1 MTFFPSLDENGLPAK
16 SLDLLRFGAEGLRMT
31 LTSQHRTLRNVR
43 TGILGLG
50 LAAVWGMVPSQ
61 GAPALT
67 LQGPGVQPSDFR
79 VTVFARNVDFP
90 LGMVSLED
98 GSLLVAE
105 TKGTSFWNGNA
116 GQLVRYVDTD
126 QDGVADG
133 PGTVLHSG
141 LPSGLTS
148 LRKCGSLVFVTG
160 QGTGHP
166 MWVLRAG
173 VTPDAPLSLV
183 GSLTVRYP
191 TGGWEHPHSGL
202 AVRPVAGKPGSCD
215 LLFQVG
221 SDQNFARTTRTAA
234 LGNTQIPGATGAL
247 AGDSIY
253 LVTLTDHGTNV
264 TATAPKQLAKGLRNP
279 AGFLFHPVSGDLYF
293 NDNGIDGL
301 VDANEPLS
309 ADELNVIPAAQIGSG
324 GVPDFGFPDNYTEY
338 RTGRIVGGNGVQPL
352 FTFQPLPNPLTGS
365 ESEGPNEITF
375 APPGFPPGL
384 NNGVFL
390 GFHGK
395 WELSGIPNEE
405 NPLVFANLG
414 TGQYFQFI
422 GNGEPAVGHF
432 DGLLSTDDSLFLS
445 DLTGTGATEN
455 SRSAGVIYQ
464 IRSLVARR
472 LSYEAGRNSIR
483 FQWSRGGV
491 LQHGPTATG
500 PWSPLLSGTND
511 WTLPMDAATT
521 KSFYR
526 VQF

>member
-1 MTFFPSLDENGLPAK
+1 MPDRFLRKLHSGL
-16 SLDLLRFGAEGLRMT
+16 
-31 LTSQHRTLRNVR
+31 
-43 TGILGLG
+43 LGFG
-50 LAAVWGMVPSQ
+50 LAGACGMASCQ

-67 LQGPGVQPSDFR
+67 LQGPGVRPSDFR

-90 LGMVSLED
+90 LGMVSLDD

-116 GQLVRYVDTD
+116 GQLVRYVDAN

-133 PGTVLHSG
+133 AGTVLYSG

-148 LRKCGSLVFVTG
+148 LRKRGSLFFVTG

-166 MWVLRAG
+166 IWVLRAG
-173 VTPDAPLSLV
+173 ATPDAPLSLV
-183 GSLTVRYP
+183 GSLSVRYP

-215 LLFQVG
+215 LLFQLG

-234 LGNTQIPGATGAL
+234 LGNSQILGATGNL
-247 AGDSIY
+247 RGESIY

-264 TATAPKQLAKGLRNP
+264 TAAAPRQLAKGLRNA
-279 AGFLFHPVSGDLYF
+279 AGFIFHPVTGDLYF

-309 ADELNVIPAAQIGSG
+309 ADELNVIPAAQIGIATI
-324 GVPDFGFPDNYTEY
+324 PDFGFPDNYTEY
-338 RTGRIVGGNGVQPL
+338 RTGRVVGGNGVQPV
-352 FTFQPLPNPLTGS
+352 FAFQPLPNPLTGS
-365 ESEGPNEITF
+365 ESEGPNEIAF

-395 WELSGIPNEE
+395 WALAGIPNEE
-405 NPLVFANLG
+405 NPLVFADLG
-414 TGQYFQFI
+414 TGKYFQFI
-422 GNGEPAVGHF
+422 GNGETAVGHF

-455 SRSAGVIYQ
+455 SQSAGVIYQ
-464 IRSLVARR
+464 IKSLVAHR
-472 LSYEAGRNSIR
+472 LNYEVAQKAIH

-491 LQHGPTATG
+491 LQHGPTTTG
-500 PWSPLLSGTND
+500 PWSTLVSGTND

-521 KSFYR
+521 KAFYR
-526 VQF
+526 IQF

>member
-1 MTFFPSLDENGLPAK
+1 
-16 SLDLLRFGAEGLRMT
+16 MT
-31 LTSQHRTLRNVR
+31 LTMPDRFLRNLR
-43 TGILGLG
+43 SGLLGLG
-50 LAAVWGMVPSQ
+50 LAGACGMASCQ

-67 LQGPGVQPSDFR
+67 LQGPGVHPSDFR

-90 LGMVSLED
+90 LGMVSLDD

-116 GQLVRYVDTD
+116 GQLVRYVDAN

-133 PGTVLHSG
+133 AGTVLYSG

-148 LRKCGSLVFVTG
+148 LRKWGSLFFVTG

-166 MWVLRAG
+166 IWVLRAG
-173 VTPDAPLSLV
+173 ATPDAPLSLV

-202 AVRPVAGKPGSCD
+202 AVRPVAGKPNFCD

-247 AGDSIY
+247 AGESIY
-253 LVTLTDHGTNV
+253 LVTLNDRGTSV
-264 TATAPKQLAKGLRNP
+264 SAAAPVRLAKGLRNA
-279 AGFLFHPVSGDLYF
+279 AGFIFHPVTGDLYF

-301 VDANEPLS
+301 IDANEPLS
-309 ADELNVIPAAQIGSG
+309 ADELNVIPAAQIGNG
-324 GVPDFGFPDNYTEY
+324 TVPDFGFPDNYTEY
-338 RTGRIVGGNGVQPL
+338 RTGRVVGGNGVQPL
-352 FTFQPLPNPLTGS
+352 FAFQPLPNPVPGS
-365 ESEGPNEITF
+365 ESEGPNEIAF

-395 WELSGIPNEE
+395 WALAGIPNEE
-405 NPLVFANLG
+405 NPLVFADLG
-414 TGQYFQFI
+414 TGKYFQFI
-422 GNGEPAVGHF
+422 GNGETAVGHF
-432 DGLLSTDDSLFLS
+432 DGLLSTEDSLFLS
-445 DLTGTGATEN
+445 DLTGTGDTDN
-455 SRSAGVIYQ
+455 SRSGGVIYQ
-464 IRSLVARR
+464 IKSLVAHR
-472 LSYEAGRNSIR
+472 LNYEVAQKAIR

-491 LQHGPTATG
+491 LQYGPTITG
-500 PWSPLLSGTND
+500 PWSSLVSGTND
-511 WTLPMDAATT
+511 WTLPMDTATP
-521 KSFYR
+521 KAFYR